1 MTNLELAFRGVLG
14 GLVEVNSLSKQKG
27 ECRVQLK
34 PQSTQ
39 LAHSHSLD
47 TCGGLRHSGQ
57 QGVQA

>member
-1 MTNLELAFRGVLG
+1 MTNLELAFRGALE
-14 GLVEVNSLSKQKG
+14 GLVEMNNLGRHRG

-39 LAHSHSLD
+39 LAHSHPLD
-47 TCGGLRHSGQ
+47 TYGGLSQ